1 MFPQYHEDKRS
12 EGDIPS
18 ALNHP
23 EDLHQATSEWQ
34 PVSHTTVSKIEFFVL
49 QISSVV
55 FAGTVGTILRPEFG
69 ALQLLGIACIEFFFI
84 DISVRVI
91 KYISGRTEVRVA
103 EQGIGNNEFM
113 RPRDWR
119 LTIVKSAPIG
129 LYSGI
134 IAADVH
140 PFMAQLG
147 ALYVGLI
154 IVGDVIL
161 LRQRFL
167 KRM

>member
-1 MFPQYHEDKRS
+1 VFPQYHEGKRS
-12 EGDIPS
+12 KGDISS

-23 EDLHQATSEWQ
+23 EDIHQATSEWQ
-34 PVSHTTVSKIEFFVL
+34 PVSRTTASKVEFFVL
-49 QISSVV
+49 QVSSVV
-55 FAGTVGTILRPEFG
+55 FAGTVGTSLRPEFG
-69 ALQLLGIACIEFFFI
+69 VLQLLGIACIEFFFI
-84 DISVRVI
+84 GISLRVI
-91 KYISGRTEVRVA
+91 KYIRGRTEVRVA

-113 RPRDWR
+113 RRRDWR

-147 ALYVGLI
+147 ALYIGLI

-161 LRQRFL
+161 LWQHFL
-167 KRM
+167 KKM